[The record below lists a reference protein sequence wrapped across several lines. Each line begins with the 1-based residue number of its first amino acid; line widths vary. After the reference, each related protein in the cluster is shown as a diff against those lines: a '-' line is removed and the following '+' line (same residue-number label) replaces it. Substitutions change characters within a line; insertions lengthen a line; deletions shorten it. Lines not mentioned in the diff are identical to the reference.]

1 MDILQLQ
8 RTNSSNSD
16 FKLLVQLL
24 DADLA
29 QRDGEDHQFYAQFNY
44 IDAIQHVIVA
54 YVNNIPVACGAFKPY
69 TDTAVEIKRM
79 YVAETYRG
87 KGFAQKVL
95 AALEQWAAVLNN
107 TSCVLETG
115 KKQPEAI
122 ALYQKAGYTQ
132 IKNYG
137 QYEHVENSVCME
149 KKIG

>member
-1 MDILQLQ
+1 MLQLLK
-8 RTNSSNSD
+8 TDSSNTD

-29 QRDGEDHQFYAQFNY
+29 KRDGDDHQFYAQFNY
-44 IDAIQHVIVA
+44 IDAIKHVIVA

-87 KGFAQKVL
+87 QGFAQKVL